1 MHGPM
6 HGLRLQPHGVSLY
19 GGMGMLH
26 GQHLTRLKSIALR
39 NRTTWTCFAR
49 NRQRAVLSDQYG
61 KSQMNIVGT
70 LGDYVIW
77 WREATGA
84 SVCASGASQ
93 ANAAASS
100 RRLNAHQRFDKEPS
114 QPKT

>member
-19 GGMGMLH
+19 GGMGMVH

-49 NRQRAVLSDQYG
+49 NRQRAILSDQYG

-70 LGDYVIW
+70 LV
-77 WREATGA
+77 TML
-84 SVCASGASQ
+84 SGGEKPQ
-93 ANAAASS
+93 AQVYAPRGVLKRMPWLYLAV
-100 RRLNAHQRFDKEPS
+100 
-114 QPKT
+114 